1 MLDMDFL
8 DRRIMAVLR
17 DGEVRDFQQILSEVD
32 FSHNTLRQH
41 LDQLVDQ
48 GLVERRKKPRRG
60 PGRPRFI
67 YSLSRDIDGRALS
80 ALLDPYK
87 GLVVLPFQRL
97 RRLCRHEKGGYCKEI
112 RSRCRAQSCPQIV
125 K

>member
-41 LDQLVDQ
+41 LDQLVD
-48 GLVERRKKPRRG
+48 
-60 PGRPRFI
+60 
-67 YSLSRDIDGRALS
+67 
-80 ALLDPYK
+80 
-87 GLVVLPFQRL
+87 
-97 RRLCRHEKGGYCKEI
+97 
-112 RSRCRAQSCPQIV
+112 
-125 K
+125 